1 MSEAAVQE
9 PDTTGDPAPEPTP
22 AGVVAMLRRVPFT
35 AVCAVIMI
43 VVGLATG
50 SFWSALEDRSWYG
63 QVGYGL
69 PSLLDGHVWTL
80 VTGPFFAVGPVFYVP
95 MLLSFVLFTGWA
107 EWRLGT
113 ARAAAVTIGGHL
125 VGIVGSA
132 LILLATRPTG
142 WPWAVTLGSQLDAGF
157 SAGAFAALA
166 VTAAVLRSPW
176 RLRLRLGIGIYLLV
190 ALVYGGNLADLEHV
204 VAGGAGLLAGHA
216 LTRGLGAARTGR
228 PSRREWRLLAVA
240 GVLVIL
246 LGTVLS
252 WLIPSDGPLGPTGD
266 TDSDWVDVLITLV
279 LALLLLN
286 GLRKGKRV
294 AWRWAVGIGI
304 LNVVLGLA
312 VAVIVIV
319 AIVLDEP
326 WEIIGGPL
334 FIADRL
340 LWLLLLLVLIIGR
353 HAFRTP
359 SKRRIRKG
367 KESVA
372 DRDDAVTALHRHGG
386 GTISWMATWPA
397 NSWFGTG
404 PLPGTGPGG
413 TAAAPVADPEDAPVE
428 EPRTLVAAAEAV
440 PTEATPTAP
449 TPTEPTPTEVAAPD
463 TTATAAEPGPD
474 GPVATTGDAERDPG
488 IVIAYQSHAGVAIG
502 LGDPIGPAGSHDEA
516 VAAFS
521 RMADRAGLVPCMF
534 SVGDATAAA
543 AEAIG
548 WQHVQVA
555 EDTLI
560 DLPGLAF
567 TGKPWQNVRSAINRA
582 KKEQIEF
589 RMVTLAD
596 EPWSVVE
603 RVRGMSEEWVGDKSL
618 PEMGFTL
625 GGVDEA
631 LDRAVRVGIAQDSH
645 GVLHGVT
652 SWLPVYGPDGR
663 VRGRTLDVMLRRP
676 DGFRPVVEFLI
687 AQSCASFRD
696 DGVEIVSLSGAPLA
710 RAEGE
715 GPVHGLAKVLDQIGD
730 VLEPLYGFR
739 SLHAFKAK
747 FQPRYEAMHLVY
759 RDEADLARIGI
770 AITRAYLPDT
780 PVHELVKLTRT

>member
-9 PDTTGDPAPEPTP
+9 PDTTGGPSPATTAP
-22 AGVVAMLRRVPFT
+22 GVLGVLRRVPFT
-35 AVCAVIMI
+35 ATCAVLMI

-50 SFWSALEDRSWYG
+50 TLWSAVEDRSWYP

-80 VTGPFFAVGPVFYVP
+80 LTGPFFAVGPVFYVP
-95 MLLSFVLFTGWA
+95 MVLSFVLFVGWA
-107 EWRLGT
+107 EWRIGT
-113 ARAAAVTIGGHL
+113 GRAAAVTIVGHI
-125 VGIVGSA
+125 VGIAGAA
-132 LILLATRPTG
+132 LILLVTRPTG
-142 WPWAVTLGSQLDAGF
+142 WPWAQMLGGELDAGF
-157 SAGAFAALA
+157 SAGAFAALG
-166 VTAAVLRSPW
+166 VTASTLRSPW

-190 ALVYGGNLADLEHV
+190 ALIYGGNLADLEHF
-204 VAGGAGLLAGHA
+204 VAGGAGLLAGHVV
-216 LTRGLGAARTGR
+216 TRDLGTPRTGR

-266 TDSDWVDVLITLV
+266 TESDWVDVLITLV
-279 LALLLLN
+279 LALLLVN
-286 GLRKGKRV
+286 GLRKGKRT
-294 AWRWAVGIGI
+294 AWRWGVGIGI
-304 LNVVLGLA
+304 LNVVLGLV
-312 VAVIVIV
+312 VAVVVIV
-319 AIVLDEP
+319 AVVLGEP
-326 WEIIGGPL
+326 WEIVGGPL

-340 LWLLLLLVLIIGR
+340 LWLILLVVLIVGR

-359 SKRRIRKG
+359 SRRRIRKRR
-367 KESVA
+367 EFAA
-372 DRDDAVTALHRHGG
+372 DRADAIAALHRYGG

-397 NSWFGTG
+397 NRWFGTG
-404 PLPGTGPGG
+404 PVEDTDAGPE
-413 TAAAPVADPEDAPVE
+413 AAEPSAAPEV
-428 EPRTLVAAAEAV
+428 VAAADPRPDAASDA
-440 PTEATPTAP
+440 PADSASGTPSD
-449 TPTEPTPTEVAAPD
+449 AAPD
-463 TTATAAEPGPD
+463 TADAAAPHPAADSPDAAEP
-474 GPVATTGDAERDPG
+474 DPG
-488 IVIAYQSHAGVAIG
+488 IVIAYQAHAGVAIG
-502 LGDPIGPAGSHDEA
+502 LGDPIGPAGSHIDA

-543 AEAIG
+543 AETIG
-548 WQHVQVA
+548 WKYVQVA

-582 KKEQIEF
+582 KKEGIEF

-596 EPWSVVE
+596 EPWSLVE
-603 RVRGMSEEWVGDKSL
+603 RIRGMSEEWVGDKSL

-631 LDRAVRVGIAQDSH
+631 LDRDVRVGIAQDAH
-645 GVLHGVT
+645 GTLHGVT
-652 SWLPVYGPDGR
+652 SWLPVYGPGGR
-663 VRGRTLDVMLRRP
+663 IRGRTLDLMLRRP

-687 AQSCASFRD
+687 AQSCATFRD
-696 DGVEIVSLSGAPLA
+696 EGVEIASLSGAPLA
-710 RAEGE
+710 RSEGD
-715 GPVHGLAKVLDQIGD
+715 GPVHGLARVLDQIGD

-747 FQPRYEAMHLVY
+747 FQPRYEPMHLVY
-759 RDEADLARIGI
+759 RDEADLARIGV

-780 PVHELVKLTRT
+780 PVTELVKLTRA

>member
-22 AGVVAMLRRVPFT
+22 TVLAVVKRLPFT
-35 AVCAVIMI
+35 ATCTLVMI

-50 SFWSALEDRSWYG
+50 TLWSALEDRTWYD

-69 PSLLDGHVWTL
+69 PALLDGHVWTL
-80 VTGPFFAVGPVFYVP
+80 ATGPFFAVGPIFYIP
-95 MLLSFVLFTGWA
+95 MVLSFVLFTGWA
-107 EWRLGT
+107 EWKLGT
-113 ARAAAVTIGGHL
+113 ARAAGVTIGGHL
-125 VGIVGSA
+125 VGILGAA
-132 LILLATRPTG
+132 LVLLATRPTG
-142 WPWAVTLGSQLDAGF
+142 WPWAVTLGAQIDAGF

-176 RLRLRLGIGIYLLV
+176 RLRLRLGIGIYLIV
-190 ALVYGGNLADLEHV
+190 ALIYGGNLADLEHF
-204 VAGGAGLLAGHA
+204 VAGFAGLLAGHA
-216 LTRGLGAARTGR
+216 LTRGLGADRTGR
-228 PSRREWRLLAVA
+228 PSRREWRLFAVA

-266 TDSDWVDVLITLV
+266 TESDWVDVLITLV
-279 LALLLLN
+279 LALLLVN
-286 GLRKGKRV
+286 GLRKGKRT

-304 LNVVLGLA
+304 LNVVVGLA

-319 AIVLDEP
+319 AVVLDEP
-326 WEIIGGPL
+326 WEIVGGPL
-334 FIADRL
+334 FVADRL
-340 LWLLLLLVLIIGR
+340 LWLLLLVVLIVGR

-359 SKRRIRKG
+359 SRRRIRKRQ
-367 KESVA
+367 EFAA
-372 DRDDAVTALHRHGG
+372 DRGDAIAALHRHGG

-397 NSWFGTG
+397 NRWFGT
-404 PLPGTGPGG
+404 
-413 TAAAPVADPEDAPVE
+413 AP
-428 EPRTLVAAAEAV
+428 
-440 PTEATPTAP
+440 
-449 TPTEPTPTEVAAPD
+449 APD
-463 TTATAAEPGPD
+463 TAPAAPLLSSPTENPGATADTSSDASESSNAPD
-474 GPVATTGDAERDPG
+474 GSDTGDPPGSAAGSEPG
-488 IVIAYQSHAGVAIG
+488 IVIAYQAHAGVAIG
-502 LGDPIGPAGSHDEA
+502 LGDPIGPAGSHIDA
-516 VAAFS
+516 VDAFS

-543 AEAIG
+543 AETIG
-548 WQHVQVA
+548 WKHVQVA

-560 DLPGLAF
+560 DLPGLTF

-582 KKEQIEF
+582 KKEGITF

-596 EPWSVVE
+596 EPWSLVE
-603 RVRGMSEEWVGDKSL
+603 RIRGMSEEWVGDKSL

-631 LDRAVRVGIAQDSH
+631 LDRPVRVGIAQDAH
-645 GVLHGVT
+645 GTLHGVT
-652 SWLPVYGPDGR
+652 SWLPVYGPGGQ
-663 VRGRTLDVMLRRP
+663 VRGRTLDLMLRRP

-687 AQSCASFRD
+687 AQSAATFRD
-696 DGVEIVSLSGAPLA
+696 EGVEIVSLSGAPLA
-710 RAEGE
+710 RAEGD
-715 GPVHGLAKVLDQIGD
+715 GPVHGLARVLDQIGD

-747 FQPRYEAMHLVY
+747 FQPRYEPMHLVY

>member
-1 MSEAAVQE
+1 MAEATVQE
-9 PDTTGDPAPEPTP
+9 PDTTDDPAPEPTP
-22 AGVVAMLRRVPFT
+22 TGVVAVLKRLPFT
-35 AVCAVIMI
+35 AACTVIMI

-50 SFWSALEDRSWYG
+50 TLWSALEDRTWYD

-69 PSLLDGHVWTL
+69 PTLENGHVWTL
-80 VTGPFFAVGPVFYVP
+80 VTGPFFAVGPIFYIP
-95 MLLSFVLFTGWA
+95 MVLSFVLFTGWA

-113 ARAAAVTIGGHL
+113 ARAAGVTIVGHL
-125 VGIVGSA
+125 VGILGSA
-132 LILLATRPTG
+132 LILLVTRPTG

-166 VTAAVLRSPW
+166 VTAASLRSPW
-176 RLRLRLGIGIYLLV
+176 RLRLRLGIGIYLIV
-190 ALVYGGNLADLEHV
+190 ALIYGGNLADLEHF
-204 VAGGAGLLAGHA
+204 VAGFAGLFAGHA
-216 LTRGLGAARTGR
+216 VTRGLGADRTGR

-240 GVLVIL
+240 GVVVIL
-246 LGTVLS
+246 LGTILS

-266 TDSDWVDVLITLV
+266 TESDWVDVLITLV
-279 LALLLLN
+279 LALLLVN
-286 GLRKGKRV
+286 GLRKGKRT

-312 VAVIVIV
+312 VAVVVIV
-319 AIVLDEP
+319 AVILDEP

-340 LWLLLLLVLIIGR
+340 LWLILLVVLIIGR

-359 SKRRIRKG
+359 SRRRIRKRQ
-367 KESVA
+367 ESAA
-372 DRDDAVTALHRHGG
+372 DRDDAVAALHRYGG

-397 NSWFGTG
+397 NRWFGTG
-404 PLPGTGPGG
+404 EAEPAAADA
-413 TAAAPVADPEDAPVE
+413 AAAPVAPADVVPAEPDAPPTEDAEAPAAVAVH
-428 EPRTLVAAAEAV
+428 EP
-440 PTEATPTAP
+440 
-449 TPTEPTPTEVAAPD
+449 EPE
-463 TTATAAEPGPD
+463 
-474 GPVATTGDAERDPG
+474 
-488 IVIAYQSHAGVAIG
+488 IVIAYQAHAGVAIG
-502 LGDPIGPAGSHDEA
+502 LGDPIGPAGSHIDA
-516 VAAFS
+516 VGAFS

-534 SVGDATAAA
+534 SVGDATAEA
-543 AEAIG
+543 AETIG
-548 WQHVQVA
+548 WKHVQVA

-582 KKEQIEF
+582 KKEGIEF

-596 EPWSVVE
+596 EPWSLVE
-603 RVRGMSEEWVGDKSL
+603 RIRGMSEEWVGDKSL

-631 LDRAVRVGIAQDSH
+631 LDRPVRVGIAQDAN
-645 GVLHGVT
+645 GTLHGVT

-663 VRGRTLDVMLRRP
+663 VRGRTLDLMLRRP

-687 AQSCASFRD
+687 AQSCATFRD
-696 DGVEIVSLSGAPLA
+696 EGVELVSLSGAPLA

-715 GPVHGLAKVLDQIGD
+715 GPVHGLARVLDQIGD

>member
-1 MSEAAVQE
+1 MAEATVQE
-9 PDTTGDPAPEPTP
+9 PDTTDDPAPEPTP
-22 AGVVAMLRRVPFT
+22 TGVVAVLKRLPFT
-35 AVCAVIMI
+35 ATCTLIMI
-43 VVGLATG
+43 VAGLATG
-50 SFWSALEDRSWYG
+50 TLWSALEDRSWYD

-69 PSLLDGHVWTL
+69 PSLLNGHVWTL
-80 VTGPFFAVGPVFYVP
+80 VTGPFFAVGPVFYIP
-95 MLLSFVLFTGWA
+95 MVLSFVLFTGWA
-107 EWRLGT
+107 EWKLGT
-113 ARAAAVTIGGHL
+113 ARAAGVTIVGHL
-125 VGIVGSA
+125 VGILGSA
-132 LILLATRPTG
+132 LILLVTRPTG

-176 RLRLRLGIGIYLLV
+176 RLRLRLGIGIYLIV
-190 ALVYGGNLADLEHV
+190 ALIYGGNLADLEHF
-204 VAGGAGLLAGHA
+204 VAGFAGLFAGHA
-216 LTRGLGAARTGR
+216 VTRGLGSTRTGR

-246 LGTVLS
+246 LGTILS

-266 TDSDWVDVLITLV
+266 TESDWVDVLITLV
-279 LALLLLN
+279 LALLLVN
-286 GLRKGKRV
+286 GLRKGKRT
-294 AWRWAVGIGI
+294 AWRWGVGIGI

-312 VAVIVIV
+312 VAVIVLV
-319 AIVLDEP
+319 AIALDEP

-340 LWLLLLLVLIIGR
+340 LWLILLVVLIIGR

-359 SKRRIRKG
+359 SRRRIRKG
-367 KESVA
+367 QESAA
-372 DRDDAVTALHRHGG
+372 DRDDAVAALHRHGG

-397 NSWFGTG
+397 NRWFGTAD
-404 PLPGTGPGG
+404 PTPSPP
-413 TAAAPVADPEDAPVE
+413 APVAPAA
-428 EPRTLVAAAEAV
+428 LVD
-440 PTEATPTAP
+440 TPAD
-449 TPTEPTPTEVAAPD
+449 E
-463 TTATAAEPGPD
+463 TATAVVEP
-474 GPVATTGDAERDPG
+474 EPG
-488 IVIAYQSHAGVAIG
+488 IVIAYQAHAGVAIG
-502 LGDPIGPAGSHDEA
+502 LGDPIGPAGSHIDA
-516 VAAFS
+516 VGAFS

-543 AEAIG
+543 AETIG
-548 WQHVQVA
+548 WKHVQVA

-560 DLPGLAF
+560 DLPGLTF

-582 KKEQIEF
+582 KKEGIEF

-596 EPWSVVE
+596 EPWSLVE
-603 RVRGMSEEWVGDKSL
+603 RIRGMSEEWVGDKSL

-631 LDRAVRVGIAQDSH
+631 LDRPVRVGIAQDAN
-645 GVLHGVT
+645 GTLHGVT
-652 SWLPVYGPDGR
+652 SWLPVYGADGHI
-663 VRGRTLDVMLRRP
+663 RGRTLDLMLRRP

-687 AQSCASFRD
+687 AQSCATFRD
-696 DGVEIVSLSGAPLA
+696 EDVEIVSLSGAPLA
-710 RAEGE
+710 RAEDE
-715 GPVHGLAKVLDQIGD
+715 GPVSGLGKVLDQIGD

-747 FQPRYEAMHLVY
+747 FQPRYESMHLVY

-780 PVHELVKLTRT
+780 PVHELVKLTRS